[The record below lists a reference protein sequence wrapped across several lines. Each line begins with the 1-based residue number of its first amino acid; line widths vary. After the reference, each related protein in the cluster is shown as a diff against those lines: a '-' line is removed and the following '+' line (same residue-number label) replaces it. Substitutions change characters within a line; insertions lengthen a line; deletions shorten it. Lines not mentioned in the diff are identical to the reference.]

1 MPPAAPGRGVYFDY
15 NASAPLLDIARDAV
29 IEAMGYT
36 GNASSVHGCG
46 RATRR
51 LLEDARAAVASSVS
65 AAPQE
70 VVFTSGA
77 TEANAL
83 ACAGRSP
90 SRIAATA
97 IEHDSV
103 LAAAAPGRRI
113 PVLADGTVD
122 LNRLKVLLEEEPRP
136 ELVAVMLAN
145 NETGVIQPVTEAA
158 SLAHAAGVSVHCD
171 AVQGWRRMPFSMAG
185 LGVDSLALS
194 AHKAGGP
201 KGVGALVVR
210 SGILRQALLRG
221 GGQERGW
228 RAGTENIAAAAGFG
242 AVAAARP
249 PAWTALQAMRDK
261 LEHAVCQAVPKTCV
275 IARDSDRLPNTSML
289 ALPGCDAEAIVI
301 RLDLEGIAVSAGS
314 ACSSG
319 KVGPSHVLAA
329 MDLAPDL
336 LHGAIRVSFGP
347 EVTDTDL
354 DAFVSA
360 WGRAAAVC
368 GRRPAG

>member
-1 MPPAAPGRGVYFDY
+1 MPPAAPERGVYFDY

-90 SRIAATA
+90 RRIAATA

-261 LEHAVCQAVPKTCV
+261 LEHAV
-275 IARDSDRLPNTSML
+275 
-289 ALPGCDAEAIVI
+289 
-301 RLDLEGIAVSAGS
+301 
-314 ACSSG
+314 
-319 KVGPSHVLAA
+319 
-329 MDLAPDL
+329 
-336 LHGAIRVSFGP
+336 
-347 EVTDTDL
+347 
-354 DAFVSA
+354 
-360 WGRAAAVC
+360 
-368 GRRPAG
+368 